1 MKISSNFALLKISN
15 IMDNDIY
22 KKLEEKRAEVLYSV
36 LDLLKEALD
45 DNDMEQADFLLYAH
59 SQLC

>member
-1 MKISSNFALLKISN
+1 
-15 IMDNDIY
+15 MDKDICQ
-22 KKLEEKRAEVLYSV
+22 KLEEKRAEVLYMV

-45 DNDMEQADFLLYAH
+45 DNDMDRADFLLFAH

>member
-1 MKISSNFALLKISN
+1 
-15 IMDNDIY
+15 MDSDLI

-45 DNDMEQADFLLYAH
+45 DNDMERADFLLYAH

>member
-1 MKISSNFALLKISN
+1 
-15 IMDNDIY
+15 MDNDLI

>member
-1 MKISSNFALLKISN
+1 
-15 IMDNDIY
+15 MDNDIY
-22 KKLEEKRAEVLYSV
+22 KKLEEKRVEVLYSF